1 MAKPPGAGENER
13 TAAGFRPAISQGASE
28 KMGKRRKKDSEDIIM
43 PDEARR
49 QELAERFRGHF
60 EAIKEAEDAMSDS
73 VRGMV
78 EAYLA
83 GADAAER
90 RAALSAITGILRQSE
105 VYPYVKECIIA
116 WLTKLGF
123 ILSEGRF
130 VGLPDDRL
138 LRVLLARIGKPL
150 DEDPE
155 NPDSN
160 WLEDEDE
167 PEDPGDA
174 PGRSPE
180 VILRALTE
188 MLRSHERALELEED
202 EGSRERI
209 KKMILMVEH
218 MIVKFRDKGELP

>member
-1 MAKPPGAGENER
+1 MIGRPRAFAGR
-13 TAAGFRPAISQGASE
+13 AISQGASE

-49 QELAERFRGHF
+49 QELTEMFRAHF
-60 EAIKEAEDAMSDS
+60 EAIKKAEDAVSDS
-73 VRGMV
+73 VRGLV

-90 RAALSAITGILRQSE
+90 RAALSAITEILQRDE
-105 VYPYVKECIIA
+105 VYPYVKECVIA
-116 WLTKLGF
+116 WLEKLGF
-123 ILSEGRF
+123 VLSEGRF
-130 VGLPDDRL
+130 VGIPDDSL
-138 LRVLLARIGKPL
+138 LRVLLALIGKPL

-155 NPDSN
+155 NPDAN
-160 WLEDEDE
+160 WLEDEDEDE

-202 EGSRERI
+202 EGSRKRI
-209 KKMILMVEH
+209 KEMILMVEH
-218 MIVKFRDKGELP
+218 MIVKFRDEGELP